1 MIPALAYFP
10 QDLHPSIIGGIAFQD
25 SVLMG
30 RVGSTTLEKPAILC
44 IKDFFTSVKEKT
56 PLNYR
61 RGMVMKYVILNF
73 KKAKTMVCYSLSFS
87 GHTSSSRSLVVVG
100 SLSTS

>member
-44 IKDFFTSVKEKT
+44 IKDFFTSVKEK
-56 PLNYR
+56 PL
-61 RGMVMKYVILNF
+61 
-73 KKAKTMVCYSLSFS
+73 
-87 GHTSSSRSLVVVG
+87 
-100 SLSTS
+100 